1 MREKEERGEEEG
13 ALLHFIASLLH
24 PVLIDTEALKK
35 MSAWAESVCVCLHV
49 CRHIH

>member
-1 MREKEERGEEEG
+1 MREKQRGEEG

-35 MSAWAESVCVCLHV
+35 MSVWADSVCVCVCVHV
-49 CRHIH
+49 CRCIH